1 MSNRSEGS
9 LIDHTAELQES
20 CRIIE
25 AAAAKRLSSLPPGKP
40 LLTFSLTEEQREDL
54 AFAALC
60 QAEKLEEGYE
70 SDELEVQDAIRNLW
84 SAYDVLEGGRHE

>member
-1 MSNRSEGS
+1 MSNRPEVSP
-9 LIDHTAELQES
+9 IDHTADLQES

-25 AAAAKRLSSLPPGKP
+25 AAAAERLSSRLPGKP
-40 LLTFSLTEEQREDL
+40 VFTFSLTEEQREDL

-60 QAEKLEEGYE
+60 KASALEEGDE
-70 SDELEVQDAIRNLW
+70 SDMLEVQDAIRNLW